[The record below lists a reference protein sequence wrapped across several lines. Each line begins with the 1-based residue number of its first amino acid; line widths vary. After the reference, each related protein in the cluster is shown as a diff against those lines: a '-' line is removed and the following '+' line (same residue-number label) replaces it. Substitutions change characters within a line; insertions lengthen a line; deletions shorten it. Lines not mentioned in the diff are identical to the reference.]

1 MVMIARQL
9 KMLQLLIKPM
19 LKKEQQQLKV
29 KVKVKV
35 KVKEMPNLQLQNEK
49 LLLYHDK
56 FAKQLKKSK

>member
-19 LKKEQQQLKV
+19 LKKEQQQL
-29 KVKVKV
+29 KVKV